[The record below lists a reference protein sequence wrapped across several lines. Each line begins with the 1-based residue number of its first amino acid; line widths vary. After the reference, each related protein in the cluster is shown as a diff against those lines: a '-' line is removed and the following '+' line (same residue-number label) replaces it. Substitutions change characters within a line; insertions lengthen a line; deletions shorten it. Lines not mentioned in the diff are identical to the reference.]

1 VETAEFSVRSRYFK
15 DWHEYVHW
23 HDIRRYG
30 FSDWYVGR
38 PQALSLTY
46 NRHIANAKARLFPD
60 YLHQVRTREGKAV
73 AYVATVPA
81 YWAGDIQALH
91 NFGYYDSTFQFNN
104 YQSFLLTV
112 LYLTTVG
119 FFRAPKI
126 FDAIITQFR
135 KHKLSGANCIVLIAL
150 TVDPDYRNMKLPS
163 LLLSAVTE
171 TAHRLGMAYVMGPFR
186 PSNYGTFKAK
196 RRAAHSHLLFEEYCS
211 LKNDEGLPI
220 DPWLRTVARHHVEFL
235 RLDPRSF
242 QVPGS
247 IEQFERFR
255 QNYKPGHWYSPSL
268 DVWECG
274 ETPTWYVDRCKKQ
287 VLSVEPNIWGMI
299 RIAQ

>member
-1 VETAEFSVRSRYFK
+1 METADFSVRARYFK
-15 DWHEYVHW
+15 DWNEYVHW
-23 HDIRRYG
+23 HDIRRHG
-30 FSDWYVGR
+30 FTEWYVGQ

-81 YWAGDIQALH
+81 YWSGDIQALH
-91 NFGYYDSTFQFNN
+91 DFYYYDSTFRSNT
-104 YQSFLLTV
+104 YQSFLLTA
-112 LYLTTVG
+112 LYVSTVR
-119 FFRAPKI
+119 FFRSPKM
-126 FDAIITQFR
+126 FDAIMAKFR
-135 KHKLSGANCIVLIAL
+135 KRKLSDANCIVLIAL
-150 TVDPDYRNMKLPS
+150 TVDPHYRNMKLPS
-163 LLLSAVTE
+163 LLLSSVQE
-171 TAHRLGMAYVMGPFR
+171 TAQRLGMAYVMGPFR
-186 PSNYGTFKAK
+186 PSGYGAFKAE
-196 RRAAHSHLLFEEYCS
+196 RHVAHSNLLFEEYCG

-220 DPWLRTVARHHVEFL
+220 DPWMRTVARHHVEFL
-235 RLDPRSF
+235 KIEPRSL

-247 IEQFERFR
+247 IDQFESFR
-255 QNYKPGHWYSPSL
+255 KNYKPGNWYSPSL